1 MYKGKKILAIIP
13 ARSGSKGLKDK
24 NIKLLNGK
32 PLIAYTIEAAINS
45 NVFEDIIVSTDSV
58 KYADISK
65 EYGAD
70 VPFLREESLASDI
83 ATTEAVVI
91 DMIEKLKLMNKE
103 YDYFVIL
110 QPTSPLRDSNNIKE
124 AIDLLLDNDLKSVVS
139 VSKAEHSLAIYNTLK
154 EDLSLEG
161 FLKKSDNKR
170 RQELDTY
177 YRINGAIYIIEINE
191 YLISKNFYGERSR
204 AYIMDNKDSI
214 DIDNDLDFKIAEL
227 LLKDNNKVRLNK

>member
-32 PLIAYTIEAAINS
+32 PLIAYTIGAAINS

-70 VPFLREESLASDI
+70 VPFLREESLASDT
-83 ATTEAVVI
+83 ATTEDVVI
-91 DMIEKLKLMNKE
+91 DIIENLKLMNKY

-110 QPTSPLRDSNNIKE
+110 QPTSPLRDSCNIKE
-124 AIDLLLDNDLKSVVS
+124 AVDLLLDNNLKSVVS
-139 VSKAEHSLAIYNTLK
+139 VCESEHSLKLYNTLK
-154 EDLSLEG
+154 ENLSLEG
-161 FLKKSDNKR
+161 FLDKGDNKR

-177 YRINGAIYIIEINE
+177 YRINGAIYIIETSE
-191 YLISKNFYGERSR
+191 YITSRNFYCERSK
-204 AYIMDNKDSI
+204 AYIMDSKKSV
-214 DIDNDLDFKIAEL
+214 DIDTDFDFKIAEYL
-227 LLKDNNKVRLNK
+227 LI

>member
-32 PLIAYTIEAAINS
+32 PLIAYTIGAAINS
-45 NVFEDIIVSTDSV
+45 NVFEDVIVSTDSV

-70 VPFLREESLASDI
+70 VPFLRGESLASDI

-91 DMIEKLKLMNKE
+91 DTIEKLKLINKE

-139 VSKAEHSLAIYNTLK
+139 VSKAEHSLTIYNTLK

-177 YRINGAIYIIEINE
+177 YRINGAIYIIETNE
-191 YLISKNFYGERSR
+191 YLINKNFYGERSR